1 MPPITETSYFE
12 GEESPAAMLLLENDL
27 LDMDEE
33 LAMVL
38 ETAKAEALKPTS
50 FANVQWCLDKVESNG
65 GGVHHTH

>member
-1 MPPITETSYFE
+1 
-12 GEESPAAMLLLENDL
+12 MLLLENNL